1 MPRLAV
7 VLLALAC
14 ARAAGAQSLPPEEAK
29 SEIPQIQDNSF
40 LLEEAYNQEAGV
52 VQHINTFQ
60 VFRGGTWVATFTQEW
75 PVPRQA
81 NQLSYTIPY
90 ARVEGASGSRTGLG
104 DIALNYRYQLVGSS
118 EAKFAVAPR
127 VSLLFPTGDRRED
140 LGAGGIGFQT
150 NVAMSTVLSE
160 KFVMHTNIG
169 GTWNPRAKDAAG
181 DVAATLGWNLG
192 QSFVWLARSN
202 FNVLVETVWF
212 ETQGVVGRNR
222 TAAEH
227 VLFVSPG
234 IRWAHNFPTG
244 LQIVPG
250 IAAPIGVGPSRGQRS
265 LFLYLS
271 FEHPMW
277 NPAR

>member
-1 MPRLAV
+1 MPRLAAV
-7 VLLALAC
+7 VLALAC

-40 LLEEAYNQEAGV
+40 LMEEAYNQEEGV
-52 VQHINTFQ
+52 VQHINSFQ
-60 VFRGGTWVATFTQEW
+60 VFRGGAWVATFTQEW

-81 NQLSYTIPY
+81 HQLSYTILY
-90 ARVEGASGSRTGLG
+90 ARVEGASQSRTGLG
-104 DIALNYRYQLVGSS
+104 DIALNYRYQLVGNS
-118 EAKFAVAPR
+118 EARFAVAPR
-127 VSLLFPTGDRRED
+127 VSFLLPTGDQRKD

-150 NVAMSTVLSE
+150 NIAMSTVLSQE
-160 KFVMHTNIG
+160 FIMHTNIG

-192 QSFVWLARSN
+192 QSFIWLARSN
-202 FNVLVETVWF
+202 FNVLVETVWY

-222 TAAEH
+222 AAAAH
-227 VLFVSPG
+227 AFLVSPG
-234 IRWAHNFPTG
+234 IRWAYNFPTG

-277 NPAR
+277 KASQ